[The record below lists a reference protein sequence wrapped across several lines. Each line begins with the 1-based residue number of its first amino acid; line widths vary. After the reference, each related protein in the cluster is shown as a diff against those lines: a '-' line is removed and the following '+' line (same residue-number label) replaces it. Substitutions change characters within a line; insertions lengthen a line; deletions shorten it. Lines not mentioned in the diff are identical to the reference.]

1 MKKAANQ
8 TLYTV
13 WIDRKHAMIMKT
25 TEQGAPTYSELK
37 SSAGARERFNGE
49 TTNKTGMLGTSISWE
64 KKKQEKENNHVH
76 QFLKKVMEEF
86 QQAKEILILGS
97 GDTRYEL
104 QNAIEKN
111 KALNGVK
118 VSNRASRKITR
129 RELELEMEKEYH
141 LHLS

>member
-25 TEQGAPTYSELK
+25 TEQEVPAYSEIK
-37 SSAGARERFNGE
+37 SSAGVRERFNGE
-49 TTNKTGMLGTSISWE
+49 TTNKTGMLGTSIAWE
-64 KKKQEKENNHVH
+64 KKKQEKENNHVQ
-76 QFLKKVMEEF
+76 QFLKKVMAEF

-129 RELELEMEKEYH
+129 RELELEMEKEYN